1 MADDPDRLFIKKTDR
16 SIYDEILENSDLKVR
31 SNIDIFL
38 LATII
43 GFKKGQRISIK
54 GSKDG
59 YVLTY
64 TIKEEDR
71 ILMNAI
77 AIYETKNEEVIEN
90 QKEVFEIVEE
100 YAHAGLTYLREMV
113 FDKERGSF
121 LKKFESYLR
130 DIIPSKLT

>member
-1 MADDPDRLFIKKTDR
+1 MADEPDRISIKKTDR
-16 SIYDEILENSDLKVR
+16 PIYDEILGNSDLKVR

-38 LATII
+38 LALVI

-54 GSKDG
+54 GNKDG

-64 TIKEEDR
+64 TIKDEDR

-77 AIYETKNEEVIEN
+77 AIHETKNEEVIQN

-100 YAHAGLTYLREMV
+100 YAHTGISFLREMV

-130 DIIPSKLT
+130 DMLQQK

>member
-1 MADDPDRLFIKKTDR
+1 MVDEPDRLFIKKTDR
-16 SIYDEILENSDLKVR
+16 TIYDEILESSELKVR

-38 LATII
+38 LAAVI

-54 GSKDG
+54 GNKDG

-64 TIKEEDR
+64 TIKDEDR

-77 AIYETKNEEVIEN
+77 AIHETKNEEIIQN

-100 YAHAGLTYLREMV
+100 YAHAGITFLREMV

-130 DIIPSKLT
+130 DIPPPK

>member
-1 MADDPDRLFIKKTDR
+1 MVDEPDRLFIKKTDR
-16 SIYDEILENSDLKVR
+16 TIYDEILESSELKVR

-38 LATII
+38 LAAVI

-54 GSKDG
+54 GNKDG

-64 TIKEEDR
+64 TIKDEDR

-77 AIYETKNEEVIEN
+77 AIHETKNEEIIQN

-100 YAHAGLTYLREMV
+100 YAHAGITFLREMV

-130 DIIPSKLT
+130 DILPQK

>member
-1 MADDPDRLFIKKTDR
+1 MVDEPDRLFIKKTDR
-16 SIYDEILENSDLKVR
+16 DIYDEILKSSDLKVR

-38 LATII
+38 LAAVI

-54 GSKDG
+54 GNKDG

-64 TIKEEDR
+64 TIKDEDR

-100 YAHAGLTYLREMV
+100 YAHAGLTYLRDMV

-130 DIIPSKLT
+130 DMLPTQ